1 MQATAQNY
9 WWQIVCDGVKSEQT
23 EHDEFCAAVA
33 FDTSPLIPVVA
44 VSLRAIF
51 QSQFPETAGQAT
63 LQLGG
68 LAHHLRMVLP
78 GCKCS
83 YKQQR
88 PDCLHAL
95 IPGLLAVI
103 EISELGLRIRPAIS
117 SGRAEAVL
125 WSNLCKLSHAAAPL
139 LKCNGSGGVKELQPV
154 LVFKAMLSPNSGYR
168 KEQLRGAFVKAKCGQ
183 V

>member
-1 MQATAQNY
+1 M
-9 WWQIVCDGVKSEQT
+9 
-23 EHDEFCAAVA
+23 
-33 FDTSPLIPVVA
+33 PVVA
-44 VSLRAIF
+44 VSIRVIS
-51 QSQFPETAGQAT
+51 QSQFPKTAGQAT

-78 GCKCS
+78 GCKGS

-95 IPGLLAVI
+95 RPGLLAVI
-103 EISELGLRIRPAIS
+103 EISELGLRICPAIPC
-117 SGRAEAVL
+117 GRAEAVL
-125 WSNLCKLSHAAAPL
+125 WSNLCKLSHAAAAL

-154 LVFKAMLSPNSGYR
+154 LVFKAMLSSNSGYR
-168 KEQLRGAFVKAKCGQ
+168 KKQLRRALVKVKCGQ